1 MLFQIASTDGRL
13 FYYDNELTRVYDAFF
28 NKINFEYTPQLKMD
42 SDDTSY
48 NKESLIRTS
57 DRVLDKDGIRRLE
70 IYLGYK
76 CNYRCKYCIQ
86 KEHTEAVDF
95 NFDLFKERFEQSN
108 LLHQINSIKLSGGEA
123 LIYFDRVKQFVKY
136 FRGLGFEH
144 KIQISTNG
152 ELFNDDICDFCL
164 DNNVECGFTHDSFT
178 QTYYRHKTDYLDN
191 SITRNAIIRLLKA
204 KQYDYGLSDSG
215 FMFCVLNP
223 RMIDGF
229 KAIDYIRSKLYDEA
243 PVIIYLVSK
252 YDTSNVHLMTYTE
265 DQSEQLVKNLKR
277 YYKLDRTSKYFNS
290 FWRMV
295 KTKERAKSRIV
306 HEVVAGSLLSRCPY
320 QTSPIRLAVT
330 ANGDATFCYASR
342 PEWGNATGHLGDIQN
357 IRFNVKTL
365 KDNPDCLKCP
375 YLITCGN
382 PCPILHDDQDHL
394 IRCRSITPL
403 HRAMFESAIEEL
415 LNIEIKEIKQC
426 DRSAVF
432 I

>member
-1 MLFQIASTDGRL
+1 MLFSIESTDGRL

-42 SDDTSY
+42 SDDNSY

-57 DRVLDKDGIRRLE
+57 DRVSDKDGIRRLE
-70 IYLGYK
+70 IYMGYK

-86 KEHTEAVDF
+86 KEHNEAVDF
-95 NFDLFKERFEQSN
+95 NFDLFKERFEASGIMPQLRN
-108 LLHQINSIKLSGGEA
+108 IKISGGEA
-123 LIYFDRVKQFVKY
+123 LLYFDRIKQFVKY
-136 FRGLGFEH
+136 FRENGFTNM
-144 KIQISTNG
+144 IQISTNG
-152 ELFNDDICDFCL
+152 ELFNDDVCDFCL
-164 DNNVECGFTHDSFT
+164 DYDVDIGFTHDSLT
-178 QTYYRHKTDYLDN
+178 QTYYRHSTDYLDN
-191 SITRNAIIRLLKA
+191 EKTRKAVIRQLKA
-204 KQYDYGLSDSG
+204 KQIDYGISYSG

-229 KAIDYIRSKLYDEA
+229 KAVDYIRSKLYDGA
-243 PVIIYLVSK
+243 PVVTYLVSK
-252 YDTSNVHLMTYTE
+252 YDTSNAHLMTYTKE
-265 DQSEQLVKNLKR
+265 SKEQLVKNLKR
-277 YYKLDRTSKYFNS
+277 YYKLNDRSSPYFHC

-295 KTKERAKSRIV
+295 KTKERAKSRIIN
-306 HEVVAGSLLSRCPY
+306 EVAAGSLLSRCPY

-342 PEWGNATGHLGDIQN
+342 PDWYNASGHLGDIKN

-365 KDNPDCLKCP
+365 KDSPECLNCP

-382 PCPILHDDQDHL
+382 PCPILHNEKDRL
-394 IRCRSITPL
+394 IRCESLLPL

-415 LNIEIKEIKQC
+415 LDIEIKEIKKC
-426 DRSAVF
+426 ESAVS